1 MPKHIVRLLSV
12 IAVLAIVAL
21 AARWLFVDS
30 SFYQYGHYR
39 GKAPAEIASKLPK
52 HQGAASCQ
60 SCHKAI
66 YAEWSAGIHRKSTK
80 DNAIPGIVVKA
91 GPVCEV
97 CHTAAGNHPS
107 KEPMPLSVEDRM
119 TTVTH
124 SHDHVHASNVPGR
137 KLLLT
142 PDEMRG
148 MCIACHEKMP
158 GRPLTQPQVVINAHA
173 GEEQCVTCHNPHS
186 PKINFDK
193 VPRMVAMKKA
203 GVGNAAAGK
212 TAAANCATCHG
223 ASGLSASGAIP
234 NLAGQKSA
242 YLANALR
249 AYKTSVRS
257 NGIMTAMAS
266 ALSDADIENVATYYS
281 QNSCKVASAN
291 DKTKVAAGKIKYAA
305 SGCASCHSSGGLKN
319 PGLAGV
325 SASQVWPNLAG
336 QNAEY
341 LAGALKAYQAGNVKA
356 NEDGARYHAIM
367 TNVAKTLSATD
378 IENLAAY
385 LASSNCK

>member
-1 MPKHIVRLLSV
+1 MPKHIVRLLTV

-21 AARWLFVDS
+21 SARWFFKDS

-52 HQGAASCQ
+52 HQGSASCQ

-66 YAEWSAGIHRKSTK
+66 YAEWSAGIHRKATK
-80 DNAIPGIVVKA
+80 DNAVPGIVVKS
-91 GPVCEV
+91 GPNCEV

-124 SHDHVHASNVPGR
+124 SHDHVHASNIPGR

-148 MCIACHEKMP
+148 LCMNCHEKMQ
-158 GRPLTQPQVVINAHA
+158 GRPSTQPQVVINAHA
-173 GEEQCVTCHNPHS
+173 GEELCTTCHNPHS

-203 GVGNAAAGK
+203 VVGNAAAGK
-212 TAAANCATCHG
+212 AAAANCATCHG
-223 ASGLSASGAIP
+223 ATGVSASGAIP
-234 NLAGQKSA
+234 NLAGQKSE

-249 AYKTSVRS
+249 AYKSNARS
-257 NGIMTAMAS
+257 NGIMSAMAS
-266 ALSDADIENVATYYS
+266 ALSDADIENVATYFA
-281 QNSCKVASAN
+281 QNSCKAPSA
-291 DKTKVAAGKIKYAA
+291 DKGKAAAGKAKYAEA
-305 SGCASCHSSGGLKN
+305 GCASCHSSGGLRK

-325 SASQVWPNLAG
+325 SASQAWPNLAG

-341 LAGALKAYQAGNVKA
+341 LTGALKAFQEGNVKA
-356 NEDGARYHAIM
+356 NQDGARYHAIM
-367 TNVAKTLSATD
+367 TNVAKTLSASD

-385 LASSNCK
+385 LSSSSCK